1 MKQRSLPAAAVLAAL
16 ALALAACAG
25 SGATGGA
32 GSSAPSGGAGAGSPV
47 AAANPGS
54 GGCANPAAASIA
66 AYGGAYASVV
76 GGVLCGMQDIAPCSM
91 LKTADVQAL
100 FSVPLKAKPDSDQ
113 MGTCDWGLTDP
124 NKGEGLDVQ
133 VTVGDPHGLA
143 MDLSTA
149 TPLTGVGDRAG
160 WDASAYYPHVGAIKG
175 QTTCELSIGG
185 GDGQLSVPT
194 SGQGVFAKI
203 SPAALPGF
211 MQQYGNLCNEI
222 FAGLGA

>member
-1 MKQRSLPAAAVLAAL
+1 MRPRSLPAVIALAAL
-16 ALALAACAG
+16 VLTLAACSG
-25 SGATGGA
+25 SGTTGA
-32 GSSAPSGGAGAGSPV
+32 VGSSAPGAADGAPTQV
-47 AAANPGS
+47 TAADPGS
-54 GGCANPAAASIA
+54 GGCANPAAASITA
-66 AYGGAYASVV
+66 LGGAYASVV

-100 FSVPLKAKPDSDQ
+100 FSVPLEAKPDSDQ

-124 NKGEGLDVQ
+124 SKGEGLDVQ
-133 VTVGDPHGLA
+133 VTVGDPNGLA
-143 MDLSTA
+143 MDLSKA

-175 QTTCELSIGG
+175 QATCELSIGG

-194 SGQGVFAKI
+194 TGQGVFAKI
-203 SPAALPGF
+203 DPAALPGF
-211 MQQYGNLCNEI
+211 MQQFGDLCNEI